1 MVVIAAAIL
10 IVSVFFPSVY
20 KGLTSGSFGKADKYH
35 QDQMSDKDVQLRSEF
50 TKDTAQLRQMVTG
63 LIYFTL
69 FTDNL
74 SMTIDTCITYYK
86 AQGFEKIPM
95 NSEAVKLLVD
105 FNDYLK
111 NNNKTLANTTRLLT
125 DLLLDDTSSP
135 VGDIDQNIR
144 EFANYVYQVN
154 RRDSVLM
161 NSITK
166 MDNYLLGNKLLQKQQ
181 EQIRELKAIRDRLV
195 ITSTQFMALTGNK
208 KGVGTMLT
216 YAVRSQAQL
225 SGIGPLCVVQDG
237 AAASLSSGKN
247 LNVLELSSATSLSAI
262 FPAVTLQGGV
272 SEAKIIV
279 GSQLGYGI
287 LYDKSK
293 LSFIIGSA
301 EEIKSVYGS
310 SAYNAALC
318 GTNTNLGYFSQVKGG
333 DLGVVLN
340 AGILCGV
347 LQCAPLCAAL
357 SASQLN
363 IIIPAQALA
372 SAGGGQL
379 GILYCSPIGSM
390 NNVALQKIIL
400 GSTNLQ
406 KILSNEGAL
415 NGFNDLR
422 STSVGIFPPPP

>member
-10 IVSVFFPSVY
+10 IVSAFFPSVY

-74 SMTIDTCITYYK
+74 SMTIDTCISYYQ
-86 AQGFEKIPM
+86 AQGFDKIPM

-111 NNNKTLANTTRLLT
+111 NNNKTLARTTRLLT

-135 VGDIDQNIR
+135 SGDIDQNIR

-154 RRDSVLM
+154 RKDSVLM
-161 NSITK
+161 LSITK

-195 ITSTQFMALTGNK
+195 ITSTQFMAMTGNK
-208 KGVGTMLT
+208 KGTTSMLT
-216 YAVRSQAQL
+216 YSAQIQSQL
-225 SGIGPLCVVQDG
+225 SMIKALCVVQD
-237 AAASLSSGKN
+237 AAAGSLGSGKN
-247 LNVLELSSATSLSAI
+247 LNVLELSSVTSMSAF

-272 SEAKIIV
+272 AESKIIV
-279 GSQLGYGI
+279 GSQLGSGI
-287 LYDKSK
+287 LYDKTNLRFVVGSTGEISSLYGPSK
-293 LSFIIGSA
+293 
-301 EEIKSVYGS
+301 
-310 SAYNAALC
+310 YNAVLS
-318 GTNTNLGYFSQVKGG
+318 GTDPNLGYLGLVVGG
-333 DLGVVLN
+333 KLNIIMN
-340 AGILCGV
+340 AGVLCGI
-347 LQCAPLCAAL
+347 LQCGPLCAAL

-363 IIIPAQALA
+363 KLIPAQALS
-372 SAGGGQL
+372 SAGSGQM
-379 GILYCSPIGSM
+379 GVRSSPLLGSM
-390 NNVALQKIIL
+390 GNVALQKIII
-400 GSTNLQ
+400 GNTSLQ
-406 KILSNEGAL
+406 KIIGSEGAL
-415 NGFNDLR
+415 KGFSDLK
-422 STSVGIFPPPP
+422 STSLGVYPPPP